1 MVGNVGF
8 IFTNGE
14 LGDIRD
20 VIEDHRV
27 PAPARVG
34 SIAPIDVMVPP
45 GPTGCDPGQ
54 TSFFQV
60 LQVIEVDGVGG
71 CFCFLFLLSLLVRS
85 NVTRSSVTA
94 LSCCSPF
101 RAPDAGKS
109 TGASGILLRQ
119 SHAPNPEGLVGTHGS
134 FFFLSHL
141 YDAGSVVVLFCT
153 SG

>member
-1 MVGNVGF
+1 MRIKKAHLQDGLRLFSFACSNATPAFHTHPRTRIQVLPRVVGNVGF

-34 SIAPIDVMVPP
+34 SLAPIDVMVPP

-60 LQVIEVDGVGG
+60 LQVSG
-71 CFCFLFLLSLLVRS
+71 RS
-85 NVTRSSVTA
+85 TA
-94 LSCCSPF
+94 
-101 RAPDAGKS
+101 
-109 TGASGILLRQ
+109 
-119 SHAPNPEGLVGTHGS
+119 
-134 FFFLSHL
+134 
-141 YDAGSVVVLFCT
+141 SVV
-153 SG
+153 